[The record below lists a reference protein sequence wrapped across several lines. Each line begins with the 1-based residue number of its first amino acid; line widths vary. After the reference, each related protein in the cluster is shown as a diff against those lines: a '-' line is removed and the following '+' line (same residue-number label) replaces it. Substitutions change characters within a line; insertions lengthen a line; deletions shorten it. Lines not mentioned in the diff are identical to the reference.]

1 VNIVIKSLSRFLVR
15 LNIAPDIVLVG
26 EFHILKALVPLFG
39 HWKLE
44 HRLIM
49 EKHLGRNL
57 KNSEHVHHIN
67 EITHDNRIE
76 NLLIVTRGEHNKIHK
91 PMQSLGWKRDSH
103 GRFIKP
109 FLPLL

>member
-39 HWKLE
+39 RVEFVIDQKDTKEFISEVTLRYGLTVHWKLE
-44 HRLIM
+44 TSVDYGKNILAGI
-49 EKHLGRNL
+49 L

-67 EITHDNRIE
+67 ENYSR
-76 NLLIVTRGEHNKIHK
+76 
-91 PMQSLGWKRDSH
+91 QSN
-103 GRFIKP
+103 
-109 FLPLL
+109 